1 MWLSSRAVRI
11 AGLLLGLVGPLALA
25 GCTGLTPVYGDNGLG
40 AQRVQIAYNAPANR
54 LERIIYNDLSLRLG
68 SDQGG
73 SEARLSVSASQRST
87 ALTNDTVSAAA
98 LQRQMIVTAAVT
110 LVRPDGKMLFS
121 GTLSQTADYTIGAQA
136 FANQEAAANAAE
148 NAARLLADTIRLKV
162 LAALLK

>member
-1 MWLSSRAVRI
+1 M
-11 AGLLLGLVGPLALA
+11 GLIGPLALA

-40 AQRVQIAYNAPANR
+40 AHRVQIAYNAPNNR
-54 LERIIYNDLSLRLG
+54 LEQVIYNDLSLKLG

-73 SEARLSVSASQRST
+73 SAAKLSVSASQRT
-87 ALTNDTVSAAA
+87 VALTNDTVSSPA

-110 LVRPDGKMLFS
+110 LVGRDGVVLYS
-121 GTLSQTADYTIGAQA
+121 GALSQTADYTIGAQA

-162 LAALLK
+162 LAALVK